1 MGPVTTP
8 SCQPASNLANPAALV
23 SGEVMSAI
31 LPPAAGLTALPN
43 NPLINLVAINSGN
56 ISTKGIKLLFADE
69 IIAAK
74 EIIDKEKPKIPI
86 KKIHFLPNLSLRPPQ
101 KGLKIIQAIAEIEK
115 IIPT

>member
-1 MGPVTTP
+1 
-8 SCQPASNLANPAALV
+8 
-23 SGEVMSAI
+23 MSAI

-43 NPLINLVAINSGN
+43 NPFINLVAINSGK
-56 ISTKGIKLLFADE
+56 ISAKGIKLLFADE